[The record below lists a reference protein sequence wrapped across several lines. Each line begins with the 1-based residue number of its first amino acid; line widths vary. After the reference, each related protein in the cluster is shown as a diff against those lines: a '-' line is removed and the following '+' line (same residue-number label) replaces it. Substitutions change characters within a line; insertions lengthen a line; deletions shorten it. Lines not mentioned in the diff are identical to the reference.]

1 VLIIRRVLRLLWPLS
16 EPILFLVLFFILVF
30 FFVVVVFLGLL
41 PSSDWLSPG
50 HLAREGGSRRC
61 LDFFVI
67 IVDVEVN
74 LGPRQV
80 GLHSIRGE
88 FVVSEVGLI
97 LIAIGSKQ
105 G

>member
-1 VLIIRRVLRLLWPLS
+1 MLVIRRVRRLPRLLS
-16 EPILFLVLFFILVF
+16 EPILFLVVLFILVF
-30 FFVVVVFLGLL
+30 FFVVVVFLGFL
-41 PSSDWLSPG
+41 PNTRWLSPG
-50 HLAREGGSRRC
+50 RLARQVGSRCC
-61 LDFFVI
+61 LDVLVI